1 MYDIVKCKFS
11 MNDGLKEKLLATGN
25 VMLIE
30 GNNWNDTYWGY
41 DFDKK
46 QGLNK
51 LGNILMQV
59 RYELGDN
66 YHQNSKN

>member
-25 VMLIE
+25 VILVE
-30 GNNWNDTYWGY
+30 GNTWNDTYWGY
-41 DFDKK
+41 DLNKK

-59 RYELGDN
+59 RYELGSN
-66 YHQNSKN
+66 YHKDSKD